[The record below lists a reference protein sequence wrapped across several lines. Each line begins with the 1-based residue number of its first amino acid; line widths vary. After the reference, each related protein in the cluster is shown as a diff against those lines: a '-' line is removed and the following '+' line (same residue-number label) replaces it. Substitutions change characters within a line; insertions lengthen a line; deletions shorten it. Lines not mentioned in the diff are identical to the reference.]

1 MSIPDNPSEV
11 VPLSTNV
18 HLTPELERV
27 SEVVRAALRIW
38 WVRGFPYL
46 LFYRPAEPRP
56 RVLRILHGAR
66 DLPEVLRD
74 LGG

>member
-1 MSIPDNPSEV
+1 M
-11 VPLSTNV
+11 STNV
-18 HLTPELERV
+18 HLTPELKRV

-46 LFYRPAEPRP
+46 LFYRLAEPRP

-66 DLPEVLRD
+66 TCRRCCAISAGE
-74 LGG
+74 GGLVRSPGAA